1 MKYIIKLIIKSVSS
15 YKSSKILLSV
25 LVVLLIKSTILNI
38 IMVSAETDLLQ
49 IKWACVNS
57 QMIRYVYSSLDKDH
71 PLVIEIIGNNFAM
84 LALVLKSGI
93 FRFLL
98 YLSFV
103 YQLFQ
108 IINLFVQVFIYVV
121 AFLFRHFQNCL
132 TLRIQNLNVL
142 LAQIQFFSGF
152 IYFLL
157 QVSQRRHKIHII
169 LAGAVTSVT
178 CQHLL
183 TYCTHYRLFLSFSIE
198 SSSITIYCCIHYG
211 SFIILF

>member
-1 MKYIIKLIIKSVSS
+1 MSS
-15 YKSSKILLSV
+15 YKTSKILLSV
-25 LVVLLIKSTILNI
+25 LVVLLIKCTVLKI
-38 IMVSAETDLLQ
+38 IMVSTETNFLQ
-49 IKWACVNS
+49 MKWSCLNS
-57 QMIRYVYSSLDKDH
+57 QMILYVYSSLNKDH
-71 PLVIEIIGNNFAM
+71 SLVIEIIGNNFAM

-98 YLSFV
+98 DLSFI
-103 YQLFQ
+103 YQLLQ

-121 AFLFRHFQNCL
+121 AFLFGHFQNCL

-142 LAQIQFFSGF
+142 LAQIQFFSSF

-157 QVSQRRHKIHII
+157 QVSQCRHKIHII
-169 LAGAVTSVT
+169 LARAVTSVT
-178 CQHLL
+178 CKYLFTH
-183 TYCTHYRLFLSFSIE
+183 CAHYRLFLSFSIE